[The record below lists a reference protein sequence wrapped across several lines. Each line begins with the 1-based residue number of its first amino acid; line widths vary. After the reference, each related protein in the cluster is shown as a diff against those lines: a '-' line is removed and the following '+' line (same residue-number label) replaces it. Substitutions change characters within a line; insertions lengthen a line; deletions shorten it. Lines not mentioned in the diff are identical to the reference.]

1 MKHLLILLTALV
13 GVAAYAHDGHGPSGA
28 QWHATDVAG
37 FVIAAVAV
45 AALMWWRGRK

>member
-1 MKHLLILLTALV
+1 MKHLLIFLTALV
-13 GVAAYAHDGHGPSGA
+13 GVAAHAHDGHGPSGA
-28 QWHATDVAG
+28 HWHATDVAG